1 MVSGFFAK
9 ALRRRSA
16 VSIVQPTANAEPTTD
31 HTRTAPASLPGQGT
45 AHATFRGRWLPW
57 LLLFPTLL
65 ILGVFSYF
73 PALRTLRLS
82 AFRANII
89 VGNEQ
94 FVGLS
99 NFAELLSSPV
109 YHQVTLQTLVFVG
122 LVVTLGLLTSLGLA
136 WLAAKPIRGARVYRL
151 LLIYPYAL
159 SPAIAGTL
167 WLFLFNPEIGAVNN
181 LLETLFGIRPR
192 WLDQPFLAFSL
203 VVAATVWKGLGYN
216 IVFYLAAIQN
226 LPTEVLEAAE
236 IDGATPRQRFWRV
249 AAPLLSPMTFF
260 LVFTNIVAALFD
272 SFGLVDILTRGG
284 PVYGEAGITTFLI
297 YQLYQDGFRN
307 FDIGAAATQAVMM
320 LLLVVGLIVLQFR
333 YGSRRVNYGA

>member
-1 MVSGFFAK
+1 M
-9 ALRRRSA
+9 
-16 VSIVQPTANAEPTTD
+16 SIVRPTAPLQPTQSHARE
-31 HTRTAPASLPGQGT
+31 APAGLPRQSA
-45 AHATFRGRWLPW
+45 AHATFRSRWLPW
-57 LLLFPTLL
+57 LFLLPTLL
-65 ILGVFSYF
+65 VLGVFSYY
-73 PALRTLRLS
+73 PAARTLRLS

-99 NFAELLSSPV
+99 NFAGLLSSPV
-109 YHQVTLQTLVFVG
+109 YHQVIVQTLLFVS
-122 LVVTLGLLTSLGLA
+122 LVVTLGLLVALGLS

-167 WLFLFNPEIGAVNN
+167 WLFLFNPEIGAVNT
-181 LLETLFGIRPR
+181 LLETLFGVRPR

-216 IVFYLAAIQN
+216 VVFYLAAIQN
-226 LPTEVLEAAE
+226 LPKEVMEAAE
-236 IDGATPRQRFWRV
+236 IDGASPRQRFWRV
-249 AAPLLSPMTFF
+249 AVPLLSPMTFF

-284 PVYGEAGITTFLI
+284 PVYGEAGVTTFLI
-297 YQLYQDGFRN
+297 YQLYQDGFRT
-307 FDIGAAATQAVMM
+307 FDIGSAATQAVMM